1 MSINYVCTSVCF
13 SLTLIENCY
22 ISGILHTSITF
33 WSFHVSYLSNWI
45 VIVNLSTTW
54 TSLVTNGLLVTSDQL
69 SFTLHMTSCMSDKFS
84 VYLQEGEQ
92 KYYNYS
98 KIRQMALLVLKR
110 HPGCHIYA
118 SYYMWILW
126 QFSKQ
131 EGKEGTLIPR
141 QQSWSLIWSK
151 VLL

>member
-1 MSINYVCTSVCF
+1 MFHCWPVGWLILQKLITSMSINYVCTSVCF

-22 ISGILHTSITF
+22 ICGILHTSITF
-33 WSFHVSYLSNWI
+33 WSFHFSYLSNWI

-84 VYLQEGEQ
+84 VYLQEEEQ

-98 KIRQMALLVLKR
+98 KIRQNFGLVSPQKASSMPHLCHLLHVNPVTIFKTR
-110 HPGCHIYA
+110 
-118 SYYMWILW
+118 
-126 QFSKQ
+126 
-131 EGKEGTLIPR
+131 R
-141 QQSWSLIWSK
+141 
-151 VLL
+151 